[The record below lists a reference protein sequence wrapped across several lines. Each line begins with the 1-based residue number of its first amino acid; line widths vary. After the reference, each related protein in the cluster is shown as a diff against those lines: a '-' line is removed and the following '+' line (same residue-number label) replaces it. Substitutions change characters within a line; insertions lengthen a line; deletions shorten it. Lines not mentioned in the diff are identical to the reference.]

1 MRRQLAD
8 RLDVERLRS
17 SSQPGQ
23 GHVLDHPRT
32 QWRHGG
38 LLSLMRRR
46 ARARPTASTKYTPS
60 ATTPAFTT
68 RALGEAVP
76 SNPTI
81 SSVAKPRAVTRPP
94 DGVNFTALSTRF
106 DTASNNRLGSP
117 RMIAGRL
124 SDARHSSFTPFAS

>member
-1 MRRQLAD
+1 MSSSSTDTRPPPDPQSRTPLN
-8 RLDVERLRS
+8 LTVPVERLRS

-68 RALGEAVP
+68 RALGEAP
-76 SNPTI
+76 AHS
-81 SSVAKPRAVTRPP
+81 AKPFRPTTVLEVDAVQ
-94 DGVNFTALSTRF
+94 GAEEN
-106 DTASNNRLGSP
+106 
-117 RMIAGRL
+117 
-124 SDARHSSFTPFAS
+124 

>member
-46 ARARPTASTKYTPS
+46 ARARPTASTKYTPP
-60 ATTPAFTT
+60 ATTPAFPP

-76 SNPTI
+76 SSHSFMAGAATRQVPAICTH
-81 SSVAKPRAVTRPP
+81 VAN
-94 DGVNFTALSTRF
+94 G
-106 DTASNNRLGSP
+106 
-117 RMIAGRL
+117 
-124 SDARHSSFTPFAS
+124 